1 MRNIKPKPFAFFL
14 FGLLA
19 LSFLIMILVL
29 RVEIKDAKTAL
40 FIAYKSIPL
49 ALVFWLGFTMYA
61 WRWRVFQGWLVPF
74 PCLDGTWEGE
84 IQTTWKNP
92 ETDEIPGPIPV
103 ILTIRQS
110 FTSVSCVMRTA
121 EMTSRSYL
129 ADFWLDSDEQVRKL
143 GYSYTSKPSVLVA
156 ERSQPHD
163 GSIVFDIIGKPV
175 EKLHGIYWT
184 TRKTTGEITLKYR
197 SSEML
202 DEFPNGMGV
211 HPMTEKRVINRPKK
225 NNTSNGLGEK

>member
-19 LSFLIMILVL
+19 LSFLIVILVL
-29 RVEIKDAKTAL
+29 RIEVKDAKTAL

-49 ALVFWLGFTMYA
+49 VLVFWLGFTMYA

-74 PCLDGTWEGE
+74 PCLDGTWVGT
-84 IQTTWKNP
+84 IQTTWVNEK
-92 ETDEIPGPIPV
+92 TGEIPGPIPV
-103 ILTIRQS
+103 ILTVKQS
-110 FTSVSCVMRTA
+110 FLRVSCVMRTA

-129 ADFWLDSDEQVRKL
+129 GDFWLDIEEQVRKL

-175 EKLHGIYWT
+175 EKLQGVYWT
-184 TRKTTGEITLKYR
+184 TRKTTGEIALTFRCSKRLE
-197 SSEML
+197 EMP
-202 DEFPNGMGV
+202 DDMGM
-211 HPMTEKRVINRPKK
+211 HPMSKK
-225 NNTSNGLGEK
+225 TGK